1 MPRLKAGEARR
12 LAEDFYKLSVKLGS
26 YRFANWDD
34 LSPRQRREI
43 ESIEWSLLNASSDFT
58 SMAITLSLD
67 ESGPVFDRVR
77 RVTRRMKSS
86 IKTLERVG
94 KVLGIGEAAVRLTGA
109 ILSGSPA
116 AVARALDEAVRA
128 SS

>member
-67 ESGPVFDRVR
+67 DSGPVLDRVR
-77 RVTRRMKSS
+77 RVTRKMKSS